1 MTKEVA
7 IKKKESFWER
17 NKKSNGLLLK
27 KRAKSIAISMIR
39 AILLFGMCYMLLR
52 PNQNMISFSFMEE
65 EDLFSSKDSYVQE
78 YWCTL

>member
-39 AILLFGMCYMLLR
+39 AILLFWNVLY
-52 PNQNMISFSFMEE
+52 
-65 EDLFSSKDSYVQE
+65 DSSADSK
-78 YWCTL
+78 

>member
-27 KRAKSIAISMIR
+27 KRAKSIAISMIPGQFYCLEC
-39 AILLFGMCYMLLR
+39 AL
-52 PNQNMISFSFMEE
+52 
-65 EDLFSSKDSYVQE
+65 
-78 YWCTL
+78 

>member
-27 KRAKSIAISMIR
+27 KRAKKRSRTASAAPIGIR
-39 AILLFGMCYMLLR
+39 FL
-52 PNQNMISFSFMEE
+52 
-65 EDLFSSKDSYVQE
+65 
-78 YWCTL
+78 

>member
-27 KRAKSIAISMIR
+27 KRAKIYESR
-39 AILLFGMCYMLLR
+39 
-52 PNQNMISFSFMEE
+52 NMPLS
-65 EDLFSSKDSYVQE
+65 
-78 YWCTL
+78 

>member
-39 AILLFGMCYMLLR
+39 AILLFGM
-52 PNQNMISFSFMEE
+52 
-65 EDLFSSKDSYVQE
+65 
-78 YWCTL
+78 